1 VGFRAFARLATL
13 LLATLL
19 NSCAGGTG
27 GAVGPATP
35 VVTVSVVPSTATVGT
50 NATAQFLAT
59 VQNASGATVQWQVN
73 RIPGGGGAVGT
84 ISAAGLYQAPASV
97 PGTAVTITA
106 VLQADVSRFGVAEV
120 SVVPPVSL
128 SPRQASLTRSQ
139 TLQFQAAGPGV
150 DNSSV
155 IWAASGGSVSASGLY
170 TPPSSAGIYTVTAT
184 SRSDP
189 AAGASVTI
197 YVTNFAGHSS
207 WRNDPGLTGQNHLEL
222 ALNPST
228 LASGLFG
235 KISSCAV
242 DGQIY
247 AQPLYAAN
255 LAVGSLIRNVVYV
268 ATQHDSIYAFDA
280 DANPCQQIWKRSFL
294 DLAAGDTPV
303 PASDLSGSDISP
315 EIGITGTPVID
326 RASGTLYVVAR
337 TRENAPLGLGYVYF
351 QRLHA
356 LDIVTGSEKFGGPV
370 AISATAP
377 GIGDGSNGTLQVPFD
392 PLLENQRAAL
402 QLTGGRVYVAFSG
415 HGQANS
421 FHGWLL
427 VYDAATLAP
436 AGVFNT
442 TPNGSRGGF
451 AQSGAGPS
459 ADPAGNVFAA
469 TGQGTFD
476 AGLSPFF
483 RKNFGQTL
491 LKLQFSPDLAI
502 MDTFTPYDQASL
514 TLDRSDLGSSGV
526 LVLPDQ
532 IGAPNPRLAVIGG
545 THGVLYLVNRD
556 NLGGFT
562 PSPGPDRVVKSL
574 SLAKSI
580 YGTPA
585 YWQNTLYVAAAGDTL
600 KAFSLAGG
608 TLANAPS
615 SQSSATVGAPGAS
628 PAVSSNGAS
637 GGIVWV
643 LDTSGADSTP
653 AGPAVLRAYDAA
665 NLAREL
671 YNSALRAED
680 AAGTAVRLAV
690 PTVANG
696 KVYVG
701 TQNELTVYGLLP

>member
-1 VGFRAFARLATL
+1 MQVRAFVRLATL
-13 LLATLL
+13 LLAALL
-19 NSCAGGTG
+19 SSCAGGTG
-27 GAVGPATP
+27 GAVAPATP
-35 VVTVSVVPSTATVGT
+35 VVTVSVVPSAATVGT
-50 NATAQFLAT
+50 NATAQFLAA
-59 VQNASGATVQWQVN
+59 VQNASSATVQWQVN
-73 RIPGGGGAVGT
+73 RIPGGGGAIGT
-84 ISAAGLYQAPASV
+84 ISADGLYQAPASV

-128 SPRQASLTRSQ
+128 SPRQASLTTSQ
-139 TLQFQAAGPGV
+139 TLQLQAAGPGV

-155 IWAASGGSVSASGLY
+155 NWAASGGFITAGGLY
-170 TPPSSAGIYTVTAT
+170 IPPTIAGIVTVTAT
-184 SRSDP
+184 SKSDSTVS
-189 AAGASVTI
+189 ASATI
-197 YVTNFAGHSS
+197 YVTSFAGHLS
-207 WRNDPGLTGQNHLEL
+207 WRNDPGLTGQNRQEL
-222 ALNPST
+222 ALAPAT
-228 LASGLFG
+228 LANGLFG

-255 LAVGSLIRNVVYV
+255 LVVSSLIRNVVYV

-303 PASDLSGSDISP
+303 PASNLPGSDISP
-315 EIGITGTPVID
+315 EVGITGTPVID

-337 TRENAPLGLGYVYF
+337 TKESGPSGPVYF

-356 LDIVTGSEKFGGPV
+356 LDIVTGNDKFGGPV
-370 AISATAP
+370 VISASAP
-377 GIGDGSNGTLQVPFD
+377 GDGDGNNGSGQVLFD

-415 HGQANS
+415 HGQADL

-459 ADPAGNVFAA
+459 ADAAGNVFAA
-469 TGQGTFD
+469 TGHGTFD

-502 MDTFTPYDQASL
+502 MDTFTPYDQSSL
-514 TLDRSDLGSSGV
+514 TLNRNDLGSSGV

-532 IGAPNPRLAVIGG
+532 IGAPNPRLALAGAE
-545 THGVLYLVNRD
+545 HGVLYLLNRD
-556 NLGGFT
+556 SLGGFT
-562 PSPGPDRVVKSL
+562 ASPAPNQLIKTL
-574 SLAKSI
+574 NLARNI

-585 YWQNTLYVAAAGDTL
+585 YWQNTLYVAAAGDAL

-608 TLANAPS
+608 ALADAPS
-615 SQSSATVGAPGAS
+615 SQSSAIIAAPGAS
-628 PAVSSNGAS
+628 PTVSSNGAS
-637 GGIVWV
+637 GGIVWI

-653 AGPAVLRAYDAA
+653 AGPAVLRAYDAS
-665 NLAREL
+665 NLSREL
-671 YNSALRAED
+671 YHSARKAGD
-680 AAGTAVRLAV
+680 AAGPAVRLAV